1 MLLLEQSRQFIKGSS
16 EHDYSIRDKCI
27 IKTFWELPWWSSGW
41 HPASYPKKSLTV
53 PTSNKKKK
61 KYQKSV
67 ALQKKSKSLMHY
79 RSNNKMRQLWNCLKR
94 FSCSLSD
101 NESISKKSKESLQ
114 LNNKTQIIQLEN
126 KQIWIDIFPHTHTH
140 KICIQMAN
148 RYMKGCSTWLII
160 REMQIKITVRYL
172 YVF

>member
-1 MLLLEQSRQFIKGSS
+1 MIIQSGTSVSLKHSGNFPGGPVVDTLL
-16 EHDYSIRDKCI
+16 
-27 IKTFWELPWWSSGW
+27 
-41 HPASYPKKSLTV
+41 
-53 PTSNKKKK
+53 PTQKNHWQYQQATKRKK